1 MSDKSTFNST
11 DAFIQS
17 DLDELVATLRTNLE
31 IKDREYGFPKQIY
44 PKCFIGHEAVSAMI
58 SGGIASDSE
67 DAVRIGNVLLNAGV
81 FSHVLK
87 EHSFKN
93 ENLFYR
99 FVSDMDHGKHAVDV
113 EGEPISWA
121 DFLSPLA
128 AQSDGASLQAG
139 IPERDAQLAEFKQD
153 DLDACGVSPLDEQ
166 NVKLLDNVH
175 PKEWIDPVGEGKYN
189 LVVIGAGSGGL
200 VTAAGAAGIGARV
213 ALIESHLLGGDCL
226 NVGCVPSKALISSAK
241 VAAMV
246 RRASEFGVNTG
257 EITVDFAAVMERMRR
272 LRAGISPVDSAIRFS
287 EELGVDVF
295 IGRGKFTGPGT
306 VEINGKTLKFAKAVL
321 ATGGSAAIP
330 PIEGLSEAPYLTN
343 ASIFNLTALPKRL
356 GVVGAGPIGMELA
369 QAFQR
374 FGSEVTVFSRQNGI
388 LPKEDPDAA
397 RIVEEAMRRDGVN
410 FLLNSRYKKVIG
422 TRVGEPISVVCETDG
437 GEEIIEFDRLLVAAG
452 RKPNVSG
459 LGLETVGVEFDQRMG
474 IKVNDNLRT
483 TNPDIYAVGDVAS
496 KYQFTHMADFMARLV
511 IRNSLFF
518 GREKVSQLLVPW
530 STFTEPEVAH
540 VGLYEKDLEARKIKY
555 TTFAKNFEHLDRA
568 ILEGETEGFVKI
580 HVKKGSDEILGAT
593 IVAPNAGDMISEIA
607 VAIRSG
613 MGLGALAGV
622 IHPYPTIAESI
633 RQIGD
638 LYNKERLTPTVQK
651 IFNRLT
657 ALQRR

>member
-1 MSDKSTFNST
+1 
-11 DAFIQS
+11 
-17 DLDELVATLRTNLE
+17 TNLE

-113 EGEPISWA
+113 EGEPVSWA

-343 ASIFNLTALPKRL
+343 ASIFNLTELPKRL

>member
-1 MSDKSTFNST
+1 
-11 DAFIQS
+11 
-17 DLDELVATLRTNLE
+17 
-31 IKDREYGFPKQIY
+31 
-44 PKCFIGHEAVSAMI
+44 
-58 SGGIASDSE
+58 
-67 DAVRIGNVLLNAGV
+67 
-81 FSHVLK
+81 
-87 EHSFKN
+87 
-93 ENLFYR
+93 
-99 FVSDMDHGKHAVDV
+99 
-113 EGEPISWA
+113 
-121 DFLSPLA
+121 
-128 AQSDGASLQAG
+128 
-139 IPERDAQLAEFKQD
+139 
-153 DLDACGVSPLDEQ
+153 
-166 NVKLLDNVH
+166 
-175 PKEWIDPVGEGKYN
+175 
-189 LVVIGAGSGGL
+189 
-200 VTAAGAAGIGARV
+200 
-213 ALIESHLLGGDCL
+213 
-226 NVGCVPSKALISSAK
+226 
-241 VAAMV
+241 
-246 RRASEFGVNTG
+246 
-257 EITVDFAAVMERMRR
+257 
-272 LRAGISPVDSAIRFS
+272 
-287 EELGVDVF
+287 
-295 IGRGKFTGPGT
+295 
-306 VEINGKTLKFAKAVL
+306 
-321 ATGGSAAIP
+321 
-330 PIEGLSEAPYLTN
+330 
-343 ASIFNLTALPKRL
+343 
-356 GVVGAGPIGMELA
+356 
-369 QAFQR
+369 
-374 FGSEVTVFSRQNGI
+374 
-388 LPKEDPDAA
+388 
-397 RIVEEAMRRDGVN
+397 MRRDGVN

>member
-113 EGEPISWA
+113 EGEPVSWA

-343 ASIFNLTALPKRL
+343 ASIFNLTELPKRL